1 MARLIDADA
10 LVEDIESEINKKTKV
25 ILLADYNDYY
35 CSGMRNAIRL
45 VKRLPAQDPV
55 KHGHWKR
62 YDRWCNGYA
71 YICSEC
77 GKRSSSN
84 KDEHLEYCCHC
95 GAKMDEKPGGDK
107 VDEKKEQKE

>member
-1 MARLIDADA
+1 MRLIDADQFKA
-10 LVEDIESEINKKTKV
+10 KLLSFMDRKATTPSDTDC
-25 ILLADYNDYY
+25 ILDGVLNLLEEQPTVA
-35 CSGMRNAIRL
+35 
-45 VKRLPAQDPV
+45 PV

-95 GAKMDEKPGGDK
+95 GAKMDGESNG
-107 VDEKKEQKE
+107 V